1 MNLEKL
7 DKKVLAIITITI
19 LVGITML
26 VVRPTPGWAAL
37 IVVAGIAPI
46 TAIVI
51 LEDFF

>member
-7 DKKVLAIITITI
+7 DKKIVAIITITL
-19 LVGITML
+19 LVGTTML
-26 VVRPTPGWAAL
+26 AIRPSSGWAAL
-37 IVVAGIAPI
+37 MVVIGIVAI